1 MPRFLP
7 FPGLRYRT
15 RDISAVSAPPYDVI
29 EPEARAALEARDP
42 HNAVR
47 LILPDTYD
55 AAATALAQWR
65 DDAVLVTDDAPTF
78 SIYRMDFTG
87 DNGIPQ
93 RTTGVL
99 GALALDDD
107 GSGVMPHERTL
118 PKAKS
123 DRLELLRATR
133 ANLDPIWGLS
143 LSGGLSSLLH
153 PGDAEPDATAV
164 DEDGFHHS
172 LWKVTDPV
180 RIAAISD
187 AVGAELVVLADGHHR
202 FETANNYRRERR
214 AAGIDDRG
222 ADAIMTLIVE
232 LAPNQLCVRAIHR
245 LLTGTGDVDLRDA
258 LGGPF
263 FVHRAGPNVPEGV
276 AALEVA
282 MRDGDG
288 LGLVDRDGLALLMP
302 TAELELALERAPGRA
317 ARRRLRPLRRRRAP
331 GGPGRVARVPQ
342 RRADRRRRGGQ
353 GRCRRRGAAAPGHRG
368 DHPRRRGSR
377 PPDAGEDDVLR
388 TQAPYRHGV
397 PQPGRLTGHRRA
409 NSLPRWRRC
418 R

>member
-1 MPRFLP
+1 VPRFLP
-7 FPGLRYRT
+7 FPGIRYRA

-42 HNAVR
+42 QNAVR
-47 LILPDTYD
+47 LILPDSYD
-55 AAATALAQWR
+55 AAAATLARWR
-65 DDAVLVTDDAPTF
+65 DDAMLVTDDVPTF

-87 DNGIPQ
+87 DNGVPQ

-143 LSGGLSSLLH
+143 LSGGLSSLLQ
-153 PGDAEPDATAV
+153 PDDVEPDAIAV
-164 DEDGFHHS
+164 DEDGFHHT
-172 LWKVTDPV
+172 LWKVTNPE
-180 RIAAISD
+180 RIAAISH
-187 AVGAELVVLADGHHR
+187 AVGSQLVVLADGHHR

-214 AAGIDDRG
+214 EAGIDDPG

-245 LLTGTGDVDLRDA
+245 LLSGVAGVNLRDA

-282 MRDGDG
+282 MRDVGG
-288 LGLVDRDGLALLMP
+288 LGLVDGDGLALLMP
-302 TAELELALERAPGRA
+302 TAELELALTELPVELRDVDSARFDAGVLPALTGVSLSYRNDAQTVAAAVAKGDADAAVLLRPVTVETIRA
-317 ARRRLRPLRRRRAP
+317 A
-331 GGPGRVARVPQ
+331 
-342 RRADRRRRGGQ
+342 
-353 GRCRRRGAAAPGHRG
+353 AAADLRMPEKTTFFAPK
-368 DHPRRRGSR
+368 PR
-377 PPDAGEDDVLR
+377 
-388 TQAPYRHGV
+388 
-397 PQPGRLTGHRRA
+397 TGMVFR
-409 NSLPRWRRC
+409 SLD
-418 R
+418 

>member
-1 MPRFLP
+1 VPRFLP
-7 FPGLRYRT
+7 FPAIRYRS
-15 RDISAVSAPPYDVI
+15 RDITAVSAPPYDVI

-55 AAATALAQWR
+55 AAATALVQWR
-65 DDAVLVTDDAPTF
+65 AEGVLVTDEAPTF

-87 DNGIPQ
+87 DDGIPQ

-118 PKAKS
+118 PKAKT

-143 LSGGLSSLLH
+143 LHGGLSSLLD
-153 PGDAEPDATAV
+153 PGPAEPDAVAV

-172 LWKVTDPV
+172 LWKVDDPA
-180 RIAAISD
+180 RIAAIAA
-187 AVGAELVVLADGHHR
+187 AVGSDLVVLADGHHR

-214 AAGIDDRG
+214 AAGIDDPG
-222 ADAIMTLIVE
+222 DDAIMTLIVE

-245 LLTGTGDVDLRDA
+245 LLTGIGDVDLRDA

-263 FVHRAGPNVPEGV
+263 FVHAAGPNVPEGV

-282 MRDGDG
+282 MRDGG
-288 LGLVDRDGLALLMP
+288 ALGLVDREGLALLLP
-302 TAELELALERAPGRA
+302 TAELELALAGLPVELRDVDSARFDAGVLPAVPEVSLAYRNDAQAVAAAVAKGDAQAAVLLRPVSVETIRA
-317 ARRRLRPLRRRRAP
+317 A
-331 GGPGRVARVPQ
+331 
-342 RRADRRRRGGQ
+342 
-353 GRCRRRGAAAPGHRG
+353 AAADLRMPEKTTFFAPK
-368 DHPRRRGSR
+368 PRTGMVFRSLDERDGS
-377 PPDAGEDDVLR
+377 V
-388 TQAPYRHGV
+388 
-397 PQPGRLTGHRRA
+397 
-409 NSLPRWRRC
+409 
-418 R
+418 